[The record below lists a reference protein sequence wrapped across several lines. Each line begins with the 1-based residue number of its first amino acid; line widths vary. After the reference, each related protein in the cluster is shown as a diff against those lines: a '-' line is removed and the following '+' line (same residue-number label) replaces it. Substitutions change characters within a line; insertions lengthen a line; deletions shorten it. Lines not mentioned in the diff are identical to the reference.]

1 MEQTAEKLDCFV
13 RVKTPENIEFEYTL
27 AGPFQ
32 RFPAFLVDIFIR
44 VAVFF
49 GLGFVLTI
57 GFGLS
62 PFLAQVFGPFLVV
75 GFIISFFLMS
85 WFYGAF
91 FETQFNGRTV
101 GKMVFKLRT
110 ISIDGRP
117 INGEQA
123 ALRNILRSADMCLL
137 IPMRVFISEWEGAQ
151 LPVCCV
157 GLVTMMLTRR
167 MQRIGDLAAGTMVVS
182 EQGGRLPLNLKPE
195 DARVY
200 GLAELIPANYKAT
213 GSMAQTVGLYMENR
227 RRLTSM
233 RRNDVARHLAGPLIQ
248 RFGLLP
254 DTSPD
259 LLLCAVY
266 VRTYMSEEQREQGR
280 QLMRKQAP
288 APGLLVSSP
297 GVAPLATQVPVV
309 SASVPPVA
317 TTPAAPVAASPA
329 ERPSDPGATN
339 RSSPNQ
345 EQS

>member
-1 MEQTAEKLDCFV
+1 MDQTAEKLDCFV
-13 RVKTPENIEFEYTL
+13 RVKTPENIEFEYAL

-44 VAVFF
+44 FAVFF
-49 GLGFVLTI
+49 GLVFVLTI
-57 GFGLS
+57 GLGLS
-62 PFLAQVFGPFLVV
+62 PFLSQVFGPFVFI
-75 GFIISFFLMS
+75 GFIIGFFLMS

-91 FETQFNGRTV
+91 FETYFNGRTV

-110 ISIDGRP
+110 ISVDGRP

-123 ALRNILRSADMCLL
+123 ALRNILRLSDMC
-137 IPMRVFISEWEGAQ
+137 IPVPLGIFIAEWEGAQ

-157 GLVTMMLTRR
+157 GLASMMLTRR

-182 EQGGRLPLNLKPE
+182 EQGSRLPLNLKPE

-200 GLAELIPANYKAT
+200 GLAELIPANFKAT

-288 APGLLVSSP
+288 PPGLLAGSP
-297 GVAPLATQVPVV
+297 AVPPLATQVPVA

-317 TTPAAPVAASPA
+317 ATPAAPAITSPA
-329 ERPSDPGATN
+329 EQTSNPGAAN

-345 EQS
+345 EQA

>member
-1 MEQTAEKLDCFV
+1 MDQTAEKLDCFV
-13 RVKTPENIEFEYTL
+13 RVKTPENIEFEYAL

-32 RFPAFLVDIFIR
+32 RFPAFLVDVFVR

-49 GLGFVLTI
+49 GLAFVITIVLGFSSFLSQVL
-57 GFGLS
+57 
-62 PFLAQVFGPFLVV
+62 GPFLVV
-75 GFIISFFLMS
+75 SAIISFFLLS

-91 FETQFNGRTV
+91 FESQFNGRTV

-110 ISIDGRP
+110 ISVDGRP

-137 IPMRVFISEWEGAQ
+137 IPMGVFIAEWEGAQ

-157 GLVTMMLTRR
+157 GLVSMALTRR

-182 EQGGRLPLNLKPE
+182 EQGSRLPLNLKPE

-200 GLAELIPANYKAT
+200 GLAELIPANFKAT
-213 GSMAQTVGLYMENR
+213 ASMAQTVGLYMENR

-280 QLMRKQAP
+280 QLMRRQSAAP
-288 APGLLVSSP
+288 SPLASSP
-297 GVAPLATQVPVV
+297 PVAPLATQLPTA
-309 SASVPPVA
+309 SASVPAVVA
-317 TTPAAPVAASPA
+317 TPAAPVVASPA
-329 ERPSDPGATN
+329 EQVSDSGAAN
-339 RSSPNQ
+339 GSGSNQ
-345 EQS
+345 EQA